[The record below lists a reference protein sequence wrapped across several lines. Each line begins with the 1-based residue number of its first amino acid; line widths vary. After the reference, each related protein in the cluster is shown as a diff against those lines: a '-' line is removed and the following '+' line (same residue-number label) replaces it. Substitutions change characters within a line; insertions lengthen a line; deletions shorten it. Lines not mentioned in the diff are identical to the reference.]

1 MASGH
6 NRWSKIK
13 HDKAKEDSKKTKIR
27 TKLAYELFIASKLG
41 GPDPALNSRLALAI
55 TSAKLG
61 QLAKGSIEQAIARG
75 QGKSMTGA
83 PLEQV
88 VIEAMLPAN
97 VAAIIECHTENK
109 LRTLQDVRSI
119 LTRYGGSTT
128 TTSFFFEKKG
138 KIEFQEQADLDAD
151 KIMEE
156 VIEAGAADFS
166 IEEGKLVVDTEPTDM
181 IERAEIV
188 FEAKEDTAVSLSPD
202 QEDGLQNILDLLQDT
217 QSVQNVYV
225 NAA

>member
-1 MASGH
+1 
-6 NRWSKIK
+6 
-13 HDKAKEDSKKTKIR
+13 
-27 TKLAYELFIASKLG
+27 
-41 GPDPALNSRLALAI
+41 
-55 TSAKLG
+55 
-61 QLAKGSIEQAIARG
+61 
-75 QGKSMTGA
+75 
-83 PLEQV
+83 V

-109 LRTLQDVRSI
+109 LRTLQDVRSL

-128 TTSFFFEKKG
+128 TTAFFFEKKG
-138 KIEFQEQADLDAD
+138 KIEFQEQAELDAD
-151 KIMEE
+151 RIMEE

-166 IEEGKLVVDTEPTDM
+166 IEEGRLIVDTEPTDM
-181 IERAEIV
+181 VSVSEKLRDRLQLQIERAEIV
-188 FEAKEDTAVSLSPD
+188 FDAKEDTAVSLSPE